1 MGRCGCGDESVPKR
15 SAKRLPPCIELD
27 CDALPS
33 RGCRMKAGD
42 NIGGRNSSE
51 GAWRRTPYHFIG
63 RNMMSSQSVA
73 GMKKRACRSRDL
85 SQHLHLFRQLRR
97 ARAESSQVKSS
108 RRARGPCLLLQFDT
122 YPGRD
127 TGVSR
132 DTHMIHFLH
141 FLHFLANC
149 DPECARRNTCPRRG
163 AYWHRGFYITGCS
176 PKPFRSHG
184 PASTAYSYRGSGR
197 QLL

>member
-33 RGCRMKAGD
+33 RGRRMKAASEAG
-42 NIGGRNSSE
+42 IAPREPGAGRRIISAAE
-51 GAWRRTPYHFIG
+51 TCRLRGRPDEKTRRSIERP
-63 RNMMSSQSVA
+63 
-73 GMKKRACRSRDL
+73 L
-85 SQHLHLFRQLRR
+85 SQHLFRQLRR

>member
-33 RGCRMKAGD
+33 RGRRMKAASEAG
-42 NIGGRNSSE
+42 IAPREPGAGR
-51 GAWRRTPYHFIG
+51 RII
-63 RNMMSSQSVA
+63 SSQSVA
-73 GMKKRACRSRDL
+73 GMKKRDCRSRDL